1 MTTMTSSRSR
11 RAELERQWKQGLI
24 CLSQEELD
32 WVMFGIDAH
41 VPSEFGHYSGPVEID
56 WEDFKDFE
64 MS

>member
-1 MTTMTSSRSR
+1 MTSSRSR
-11 RAELERQWKQGLI
+11 RAELKCQWEQGLI
-24 CLSQEELD
+24 SLSVEELD

-41 VPSEFGHYSGPVEID
+41 APSEFGHYSGPVELD